1 MASDDDVA
9 AALGEFAQELGR
21 HSRKKVRAPTPLQ
34 NRAQQQRLKA
44 LSEIARTMAGSPCTA
59 TYQAFDI
66 IWNEAQ
72 RLGVELDREITIS
85 VASAFVQRPRFRP
98 PPGR

>member
-1 MASDDDVA
+1 MGSDDDVA
-9 AALGEFAQELGR
+9 TALGEFAKELGR
-21 HSRKKVRAPTPLQ
+21 QSRKELGTRTPVQ
-34 NRAQQQRLKA
+34 SSAREQRLRA
-44 LSEIARTMAGSPCTA
+44 LSDMARTMASNPRTA